1 MLLKNKKALILGIA
15 NDRSLAWGIAQALK
29 KHGAQIAVSYQ
40 GEALQKRVEP
50 LAQSIEADF
59 IFDLDVSSSE
69 QIQSMKELV
78 EKKWGTFDILVHSL
92 AFAQRED
99 LQGKFLNTS
108 KAGFL
113 KAMEISAYSL
123 VEITQTLAPLLNPES
138 SIMAMT
144 YYGAEKVIDNYNVM
158 GVAKA
163 ALEASVRYLAKDLG
177 ENSIRI
183 NAISAGPVKTLAAS
197 GVSGLR
203 GLLAQVE
210 EKAPL
215 KRNISAE
222 DVGGVATFLASDL
235 AKNVTGQ
242 TIYVDAGLS
251 ILGN

>member
-123 VEITQTLAPLLNPES
+123 VEITQTLAPLLNSES

-242 TIYVDAGLS
+242 TVYVDAGLS

>member
-1 MLLKNKKALILGIA
+1 MLLQNKKALILGIA

-78 EKKWGTFDILVHSL
+78 AKKWGTFDILIHSL

-123 VEITQTLAPLLNPES
+123 VEITQTLAPLLNSES
-138 SIMAMT
+138 S
-144 YYGAEKVIDNYNVM
+144 NF
-158 GVAKA
+158 
-163 ALEASVRYLAKDLG
+163 
-177 ENSIRI
+177 
-183 NAISAGPVKTLAAS
+183 KTTQLY
-197 GVSGLR
+197 
-203 GLLAQVE
+203 
-210 EKAPL
+210 
-215 KRNISAE
+215 
-222 DVGGVATFLASDL
+222 TSDEC
-235 AKNVTGQ
+235 
-242 TIYVDAGLS
+242 
-251 ILGN
+251 

>member
-1 MLLKNKKALILGIA
+1 MLLQNKKALILGIA

-59 IFDLDVSSSE
+59 IFDLDVSSSS
-69 QIQSMKELV
+69 QIQNMKELV
-78 EKKWGTFDILVHSL
+78 EKKWGNFDILVHSL

-123 VEITQTLAPLLNPES
+123 VEITQNLAPLLNPES
-138 SIMAMT
+138 SIMAMS

-203 GLLAQVE
+203 GLLSQVE

-215 KRNISAE
+215 KRNISAQ